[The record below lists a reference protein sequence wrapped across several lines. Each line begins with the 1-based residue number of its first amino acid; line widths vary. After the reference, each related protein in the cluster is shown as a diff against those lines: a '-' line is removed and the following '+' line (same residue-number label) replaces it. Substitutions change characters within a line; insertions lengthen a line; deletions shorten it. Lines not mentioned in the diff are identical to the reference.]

1 MSIVD
6 VKFSNTKLK
15 SLSKSIKQA
24 AQTGGAQLIGKEQV
38 QKFITYL
45 ITEQYK
51 NIPSEFN
58 ADSHEG
64 NHLFSMNFDMDM
76 LNPFEMNELN
86 AFATKAE
93 YDLYLKEYSA
103 LLANEFMNSSECRF
117 FRTDGNQWDMGRY
130 IISCTKEELEVFK
143 TDEEKV
149 AFLTLYAN
157 RTLMALS
164 NCDKVEDI
172 NFKYMIV
179 PHLKEGNPHVHIALS
194 SYTFDQKPVYFYRNA
209 QKNGVLKKFCDVKY
223 AMEMEYPNLIPMEIE
238 HRKQQLNQTSEEI
251 KDKKTVINSN
261 GKSTSYDKEII
272 GAIKLLSEKYKGD
285 NYYHAD
291 VKADFEKLGLKLLF
305 QKKPKKLLISLDN
318 GAFKSFE
325 NLPYEQKR
333 IIEQFDEMEYAQSK
347 TDVDVSKVIKDASQ
361 YINQHISNGNPVDFE
376 TLNNQLK
383 SKFGVCL
390 SAKDVERNQKTG
402 VWEYK
407 KWSLHFMSVDIKVS
421 AQKYGIDTSNLKLT
435 RVQVQAMQKE
445 IQTLEQERK
454 AKIAVSGYEKK
465 VRKVKEPFLR
475 QEDETHEEWVAR
487 TSADGWKS
495 ALHHAVQEGNKLF
508 GTNHRELMTIKSNNQ
523 VEVFNGGELEA
534 VLHLISKNY
543 KTVKFT
549 GPSNPKIQARFYK
562 FAVLNGLEVLDY
574 TPPVEIKKEAQQ
586 SLDAI
591 YQQLLGKNTA
601 LIEIKKEEFIKYN
614 EAIKKNPALLKDKT
628 FLPPQAIYL
637 ATNYKW
643 EREIDVRPKVYA
655 YIYGIF
661 EGLTPEAFQHVENL
675 METVDKETLKNVIAD
690 FQMAFS
696 VTDAV
701 MEGILNDARIDLN
714 AENRPEQKLAA
725 PMQYNPQSAPSEKSG
740 SPASSAK
747 SDSTEA
753 LPEAQLEAARTAKGG
768 FKAKPKPVLTP
779 TTEKATPPVG
789 GPAKSDKTVGNEA
802 LKKFKR
808 GHKNQT

>member
-76 LNPFEMNELN
+76 LNPFEMNKLN

-209 QKNGVLKKFCDVKY
+209 HKNGVLRKFCDVKY

-238 HRKQQLNQTSEEI
+238 HRKQQLNETSEEI

-361 YINQHISNGNPVDFE
+361 YINQHIYNGNPVDFE

-402 VWEYK
+402 IWEYK

-435 RVQVQAMQKE
+435 RVQVQAMQQE

-454 AKIAVSGYEKK
+454 AKIQALGYEKK
-465 VRKVKEPFLR
+465 TKNEKESFMRKEG
-475 QEDETHEEWVAR
+475 ETYEEWVAR
-487 TSADGWKS
+487 TSKTNFES
-495 ALHHAVQEGNKLF
+495 ALHKLTMDGNKFF
-508 GTNHRELMTIKSNNQ
+508 GKNHKELMTVLSGNKVTVNQ
-523 VEVFNGGELEA
+523 GGELEA
-534 VLHLISKNY
+534 VLYYISMGY
-543 KTVKFT
+543 ESVKFT
-549 GPSNPKIQARFYK
+549 GPQNPAIQARFYK
-562 FAVLNGLEVLDY
+562 HAFQNGLKIIDY
-574 TPPVEIKKEAQQ
+574 EPPAVIKQEAQQ
-586 SLDAI
+586 ALDKV
-591 YQQLLGKNTA
+591 YYTLLGKNT
-601 LIEIKKEEFIKYN
+601 LMIDKKIEEMKASPDTKHQ
-614 EAIKKNPALLKDKT
+614 L
-628 FLPPQAIYL
+628 IYL
-637 ATNYKW
+637 QTNFKW
-643 EREIDVRPKVYA
+643 EKDIDTRPKLYA
-655 YIYGIF
+655 YLYGVYN
-661 EGLTPEAFQHVENL
+661 GLTPEAFAH
-675 METVDKETLKNVIAD
+675 MDTMIETADKATLKAVIAD
-690 FQMAFS
+690 FQQAQS
-696 VTDAV
+696 LTDKQL
-701 MEGILNDARIDLN
+701 EEILADANIDLN
-714 AENRPEQKLAA
+714 AESRPAEKLAA
-725 PMQYNPQSAPSEKSG
+725 PKQYNPQSAPSEKPG
-740 SPASSAK
+740 SPASPPK
-747 SDSTEA
+747 TDSTET
-753 LPEAQLEAARTAKGG
+753 LPETQLEAARTAKGG

-779 TTEKATPPVG
+779 STEKATPPVG

-808 GHKNQT
+808 GHKNKT